1 MQDFIHLDEWV
12 RHAIIGL
19 AQRGRIVWLR
29 VVGKVSGNCTVEG
42 SIRVPVCARV
52 SRVCPGSPRCL
63 FTVEGS
69 GSSPGEQTAL
79 GGEG

>member
-52 SRVCPGSPRCL
+52 SRACVPAPPGVFL
-63 FTVEGS
+63 
-69 GSSPGEQTAL
+69 L
-79 GGEG
+79 